1 MKAVRRFGFIL
12 WVLLTGIIIGYFGVL
27 SAVLN
32 LLPRP

>member
-27 SAVLN
+27 SAVLIFA
-32 LLPRP
+32 L